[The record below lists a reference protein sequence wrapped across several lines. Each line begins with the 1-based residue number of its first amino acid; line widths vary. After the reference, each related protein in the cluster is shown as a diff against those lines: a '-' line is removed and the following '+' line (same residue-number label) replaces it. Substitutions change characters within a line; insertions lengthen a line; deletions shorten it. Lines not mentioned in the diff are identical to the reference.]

1 MRMEARLRKLE
12 RTSSA
17 VLGRQV
23 IFPGRSHEEA
33 DQEAKAMIERGEMRA
48 DDFVLGIRAW
58 PLGPVSIC
66 PLPCTTAE
74 YCAWLDTL
82 PEPDRNETR
91 RNAT

>member
-1 MRMEARLRKLE
+1 MEARLRKLE

-23 IFPGRSHEEA
+23 IFPGRSQDEA
-33 DQEAKAMIERGEMRA
+33 EREAKAMIERGEIAA

-58 PLGPVSIC
+58 PLGPVSIRQ
-66 PLPCTTAE
+66 LPCTTAD
-74 YCAWLDTL
+74 YRAWLDTL
-82 PEPDRNETR
+82 PEPDRNGTR

>member
-1 MRMEARLRKLE
+1 MEARLRKLE
-12 RTSSA
+12 QTSSA

-33 DQEAKAMIERGEMRA
+33 EREARAMVERGELAA

-58 PLGPVSIC
+58 PLGPVSIRQ
-66 PLPCTTAE
+66 LSCTKAE
-74 YCAWLDTL
+74 YCAWLDAL